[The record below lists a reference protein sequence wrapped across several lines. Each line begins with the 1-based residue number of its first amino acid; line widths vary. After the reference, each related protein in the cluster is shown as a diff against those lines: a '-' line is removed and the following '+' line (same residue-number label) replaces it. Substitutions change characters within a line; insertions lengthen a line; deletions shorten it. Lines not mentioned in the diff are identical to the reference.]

1 MQHLPFSSTAATLSD
16 RISAAVPD
24 RKRAAEIQL
33 SLRSYRP
40 VWDLA
45 HQPAVLGVLLEAA
58 NQNEPLWWR
67 PARVALSA
75 IGVWQGLDDH
85 AAAEAWLLN
94 AGRPLLLRAAGKDS
108 SISLGEGMDTVL
120 VHTLVRDT
128 CCALYHLHGLV
139 VEADGQP
146 GEASG
151 SASAR
156 FSAPA
161 LAGPEGVLVC
171 LYDLASCT
179 SAQPTDTKWMVAVG
193 RDRPM
198 TAARVLLLNHTGD
211 DAAQVIS
218 AARPIMD
225 GLGMAQALAFIQALG
240 DAGATVCAA
249 ELSLQLFHALPEPSD
264 SQGPEHLAAS
274 AVRHLHRGLAAAA
287 GESTTAI
294 RELERAWGNG
304 KAFISVLALQLGR
317 IHNAQLDPAAA
328 QDAYRLGLQLTPES
342 TELRAAAAAAL
353 NAAAQYED
361 ALDLL
366 NAVSAN
372 QAEQDHQ
379 LLMQRA
385 RALVGLDERDAGIA
399 AACQA
404 AELSDAPE
412 QNYQVARLLAD
423 VGEIERAIP
432 LMEQAVAALPA
443 RVAWYGELGEMYVRQ
458 AHWTA
463 AENCFRQLVALETDE
478 RRVSTLLR
486 LGSVQRSRGD
496 MTAALKTVTEAVH
509 SEPQNPEILQEYVA
523 TAHAAQEWRTA
534 IHAGH
539 AALALQLDSVQTHVL
554 MGEAFAAL
562 NQNDEALYHLRRATR
577 LPAAPG
583 SGLQPA
589 DAWLALAQCYTC
601 ACQSDDGGTESC
613 QCQEHISQVE
623 QITADAVQAVG
634 EQKAGPVFFLLGKLY
649 EKTGR
654 LTEAHSMF
662 RRMYEAGDRSGAMLT
677 RFGRI
682 LNALGHHELAV
693 AKLEEAVAQPDADG
707 TAFHALALALDGAEQ
722 VAGAAAAA
730 RQAAALAPDDGPV
743 LLDSG
748 RLCLADHDAEAAVA
762 MLQAAVAQL
771 PKDAAAREWL
781 GKALEAEG
789 DWDAALDVYWTAAR
803 LNPTNPQ
810 LQHRIGVVSSR
821 LGQHEIAITAL
832 SEAADTLPHDLSVQ
846 DALAEAF
853 EAAGWWEN
861 AADIRERAASLS
873 PDAPERLLAWASAAR
888 HAEDFVGADQA
899 IARAQKVVPN
909 SERLFLEQGLLRWAR
924 GDQSAAVRLL
934 RDLVQ
939 DSRQPELLWE
949 IGEILV
955 GWGQVKSGADA
966 FARAVDQNPDDPD
979 IQVRLGDASASLGD
993 PAKALTAYQ
1002 AAARL
1007 QPANLE
1013 HQASIGRMYG
1023 ELGRFAE
1030 AAQAWEQALRLAP
1043 EDVGIME
1050 QLAHVY
1056 HRLGNPA
1063 GSLAMFER
1071 SAMQASQGGGDPGP
1085 MWREAGRVALV
1096 LAELEKA
1103 QDCLANALQCA
1114 PRDPEAHSLV
1124 GALASRLGRAEDAI
1138 DAFQRAAELAPDQ
1151 RAYQL
1156 QLAAALTDDG
1166 RDADALLIWQELVRD
1181 TEDDDE
1187 AVTLL
1192 GQMGKLYARAGR
1204 FSDAER
1210 SLRAALERSPDDDL
1224 LQKQLAAVLVE
1235 LGEEADFLRRSGV
1248 NVPVDHTGI
1257 EHAAAWL
1264 AGQDTLQEQR
1274 DLARAHLLVGRID
1287 EAIAGLEAYSLASGE
1302 TTSTDLNAQRALGV
1316 AYRLT
1321 GALDVSRDV
1330 LTTALRIALNDVRT
1344 AVELAQTYLAAG
1356 QPKTALTLLERLA
1369 EQFPEN
1375 PTLLYHCAMASHA
1388 VEEIG
1393 CAIDLLRRAVECDS
1407 SVGKWQQTLATWLRE
1422 QGEAVAALPYA
1433 EVAVELQPESLSAE
1447 ARAELALVMADLQRV
1462 EEAIP
1467 LWHAALELEPHN
1479 SGWWGILGKLLLAT
1493 GRPDAATDCYARAV
1507 ELESAGSRARGV
1519 PAAGDSHEHH
1529 LGWARALLA
1538 MGELDEA
1545 GRHVESALD
1554 EHPNLAASHAG
1565 LGEWQAAMGNWQEAL
1580 TSFRKAAALS
1590 GNGASAPPAERAS
1603 YLLRVARAHR
1613 ALGSPEKALQ
1623 NLDRAAQMAPDLGA
1637 VFALMGDIHQELG
1650 NRDPARQAYQ
1660 QATKVAPSDPGY
1672 ALQLARFLQDEG
1684 QLDQALDWLMKT
1696 IAVAP
1701 TAALWIQA
1709 ARVYQQ
1715 RNQRGKRLEALH
1727 RAAALEP
1734 ENARVYY
1741 ELGLAYKQRKEYQ
1754 MAIEAF
1760 EKAIS
1765 LDPGDQAAHKQLSA
1779 VVAISITNEMGRG

>member
-1 MQHLPFSSTAATLSD
+1 MQHPPFSSTAVALSD
-16 RISAAVPD
+16 RIAEAVQD

-33 SLRSYRP
+33 SLRGYRP

-94 AGRPLLLRAAGKDS
+94 AGRPLLLRAAGEDS
-108 SISLGEGMDTVL
+108 SISLGEGTDTML

-128 CCALYHLHGLV
+128 CCALYHLHGLA
-139 VEADGQP
+139 EEGESADP
-146 GEASG
+146 
-151 SASAR
+151 ASAQ
-156 FSAPA
+156 SLAPA
-161 LAGPEGVLVC
+161 LDGPEGVLVC

-179 SAQPTDTKWMVAVG
+179 SSQPTDTQWMVDVG

-198 TAARVLLLNHTGD
+198 TAARVLLLNHTRA

-218 AARPIMD
+218 AAQPIVD
-225 GLGMAQALAFIQALG
+225 GLSTAQALAFIQALG
-240 DAGATVCAA
+240 DTGATVCAA
-249 ELSLQLFHALPEPSD
+249 DLSLQLFHALPEPSD
-264 SQGPEHLAAS
+264 SQGAEHLAAS
-274 AVRHLHRGLAAAA
+274 AVRHLHRGLAAVA

-294 RELERAWGNG
+294 RELESAWGNG
-304 KAFISVLALQLGR
+304 KAFVSALALQLGR
-317 IHNAQLDPAAA
+317 IHHAQLDPAAA

-342 TELRAAAAAAL
+342 SELRAAAAAAL

-366 NAVSAN
+366 NAAPPN
-372 QAEQDHQ
+372 QADQDHP

-385 RALVGLDERDAGIA
+385 RALAGLDEREAGIA

-412 QNYQVARLLAD
+412 QHYQVARVLAD
-423 VGEIERAIP
+423 VGEIEAAIP

-443 RVAWYGELGEMYVRQ
+443 SVAWYGELGDMYVRQ
-458 AHWTA
+458 ADLSA
-463 AENCFRQLVALETDE
+463 AENCFRQVVALETDA
-478 RRVSTLLR
+478 RRVSALLR
-486 LGSVQRSRGD
+486 LGSIQRSRGD
-496 MTAALKTVTEAVH
+496 MTIALKTVTEAAH
-509 SEPQNPEILQEYVA
+509 IEPQNPEVLQEYLT

-562 NQNDEALYHLRRATR
+562 NQNEEALYHLRRATC
-577 LPAAPG
+577 LPEAPG

-589 DAWLALAQCYTC
+589 DAWLALARYHTC
-601 ACQSDDGGTESC
+601 ACQSDGDGTESC
-613 QCQEHISQVE
+613 QCQEQINQVE
-623 QITADAVQAVG
+623 QILEDAIQAVG
-634 EQKAGPVFFLLGKLY
+634 EQKAGPVFFILGTLY
-649 EKTGR
+649 EQIGR

-662 RRMYEAGDRSGAMLT
+662 HRMYEAGDRSGAMLA
-677 RFGRI
+677 RFGRV
-682 LNALGHHELAV
+682 LNALGHHEMAV

-707 TAFHALALALDGAEQ
+707 TAYHALALALDGTEQ

-730 RQAAALAPDDGPV
+730 RQAAALAPDDGLV
-743 LLDSG
+743 LLDCG
-748 RLCLADHDAEAAVA
+748 RLCLADHDAQAAVA
-762 MLQAAVAQL
+762 MLHAAVAQL
-771 PKDAAAREWL
+771 PKDEAAQEWL
-781 GKALEAEG
+781 GKALEAKG
-789 DWDAALDVYWTAAR
+789 DWDAALDAYWTAAR
-803 LNPTNPQ
+803 MNPTNPQ
-810 LQHRIGVVSSR
+810 LQHRIGVVSSH
-821 LGQHEIAITAL
+821 LGQHEVAITAL
-832 SEAADTLPHDLSVQ
+832 SEAADKLPHDPSVK
-846 DALAEAF
+846 DALAEVF
-853 EAAGWWEN
+853 EAAGWWED
-861 AADIRERAASLS
+861 AAHIREQASGLS
-873 PDAPERLLAWASAAR
+873 PDAPERLMSWARAAR
-888 HAEDFVGADQA
+888 HAEDFVAADQA
-899 IARAQKVVPN
+899 IARAQKAVPN
-909 SERLFLEQGLLRWAR
+909 SEHLCLEQGMLRWAR
-924 GDQSAAVRLL
+924 GDQAGAVRLL
-934 RDLVQ
+934 CDLVQ
-939 DSRQPELLWE
+939 DSRQPELLWKL
-949 IGEILV
+949 GEILV
-955 GWGQVKSGADA
+955 GWGQGEAGAEA
-966 FARAVDQNPDDPD
+966 FGRSVDQNPDDPVA
-979 IQVRLGDASASLGD
+979 QARLGDASAALGN
-993 PAKALTAYQ
+993 PAKALAAYQ

-1007 QPANLE
+1007 QPANPE
-1013 HQASIGRMYG
+1013 HQASIGRIYG
-1023 ELGRFAE
+1023 ELDRFAE

-1043 EDVGIME
+1043 EDVGIMD

-1071 SAMQASQGGGDPGP
+1071 AAVRASEGDGDPGP

-1103 QDCLANALQCA
+1103 QECLANALQCI

-1138 DAFQRAAELAPDQ
+1138 DAFQQAAELAPEQ
-1151 RAYQL
+1151 RAYRL
-1156 QLAAALTDDG
+1156 QLAAALTDHG
-1166 RDADALLIWQELVRD
+1166 RDADALLVWQELVRD
-1181 TEDDDE
+1181 PEDDDE

-1204 FSDAER
+1204 FPDAER

-1224 LQKQLAAVLVE
+1224 LKKQLAAVLVE

-1248 NVPVDHTGI
+1248 NVPADRTGI
-1257 EHAAAWL
+1257 EQAAAWL
-1264 AGQDTLQEQR
+1264 VGQDTLQEQR

-1302 TTSTDLNAQRALGV
+1302 MASTDLNAQRALGV
-1316 AYRLT
+1316 AYRMT
-1321 GALDVSRDV
+1321 GSLDASRDV
-1330 LTTALRIALNDVRT
+1330 LSAAIRIALNDVGT
-1344 AVELAQTYLAAG
+1344 AIELAQTYLAAG
-1356 QPKTALTLLERLA
+1356 QPKTALTLMERLVD
-1369 EQFPEN
+1369 QFPEN

-1388 VEEIG
+1388 AEEIG
-1393 CAIDLLRRAVECDS
+1393 GAIDLLRRAVECDS
-1407 SVGKWQQTLATWLRE
+1407 SVAKWQQTLAGWLRE

-1433 EVAVELQPESLSAE
+1433 EVAVELQPESQSAD
-1447 ARAELALVMADLQRV
+1447 AKAGLALVLADLERL

-1467 LWHAALELEPHN
+1467 LWRAALELEPEN
-1479 SGWWGILGKLLLAT
+1479 PGWWGILGKLLLAT
-1493 GRPDAATDCYARAV
+1493 GCPDAAAECFARAV
-1507 ELESAGSRARGV
+1507 ELESAGSRTRGV

-1529 LGWARALLA
+1529 LGWAQALLA

-1554 EHPNLAASHAG
+1554 QRPNLAASHAG
-1565 LGEWQAAMGNWQEAL
+1565 LGEWQAAKGNWQEAL
-1580 TSFRKAAALS
+1580 TSFRKAAVLA
-1590 GNGASAPPAERAS
+1590 GNGASAPAAERAH
-1603 YLLRVARAHR
+1603 YLLQIARAHR
-1613 ALGSPEKALQ
+1613 ALGSPEQAIQ
-1623 NLDRAAQMAPDLGA
+1623 NLDRAAQVAPDLA
-1637 VFALMGDIHQELG
+1637 TVFALMGDVHQELG

-1660 QATKVAPSDPGY
+1660 QAAKVAPSNPGY
-1672 ALQLARFLQDEG
+1672 SLQLARFLQDEG
-1684 QLDQALDWLMKT
+1684 QLDQALDWLVKI

-1709 ARVYQQ
+1709 ASVYKQ

-1734 ENARVYY
+1734 ENARVHY

-1760 EKAIS
+1760 EKVIS
-1765 LDPGDQAAHKQLSA
+1765 LDPGDQDAHKQLSA